1 MPTATDSWLA
11 EAKADLR
18 GLIWDFTVVRMLTAE
33 QVKGLMAD
41 VYNELLEEEANACRD

>member
-11 EAKADLR
+11 EARADLR

-33 QVKGLMAD
+33 QVKGLMVD
-41 VYNELLEEEANACRD
+41 ILKELAEEESNANSD